1 MKMKPV
7 AILSPM
13 CLCLFAGTARAD
25 LEPFSFGA
33 SETLQHQ
40 SNLNHTDDGQVAPVS
55 DWISTTEFSAALDQ
69 ALGRDKLV
77 AAAAVDF
84 NRYKRTHGL
93 DATGYKASAEF
104 DWNTVGDLSGAIGAD
119 SQRRQYVYG
128 ETADPTPGTPAVVIN
143 TRNLQTDNHAF
154 ARIALGGE
162 SRWTIFGG
170 LDANQRNYSNET
182 FDANEERQWS
192 TNAGTNYSTS
202 PDLSFGL
209 TGSYVR
215 GEYPHGLAS
224 GGASDFNSRSISA
237 TTKWQASGNSAVDAS
252 VGFTSQDNDALTS
265 DQHFINGSFNWT
277 WTPPSHFTVIFGLK
291 RSSNAD
297 TGTTGATTGIVNAN
311 NLNGTSI
318 NNVAHL
324 DVMYDLTAKIK
335 LEATADYTQR
345 SYSDL
350 KLLDSTDVSGKT
362 RTSRFYLTAHY
373 QPTRTVDLSCGGGR
387 EIRRIDSSLADI
399 TPAYTDTYYQC
410 VAAIRFD

>member
-1 MKMKPV
+1 
-7 AILSPM
+7 
-13 CLCLFAGTARAD
+13 
-25 LEPFSFGA
+25 
-33 SETLQHQ
+33 
-40 SNLNHTDDGQVAPVS
+40 
-55 DWISTTEFSAALDQ
+55 
-69 ALGRDKLV
+69 
-77 AAAAVDF
+77 
-84 NRYKRTHGL
+84 
-93 DATGYKASAEF
+93 
-104 DWNTVGDLSGAIGAD
+104 
-119 SQRRQYVYG
+119 
-128 ETADPTPGTPAVVIN
+128 
-143 TRNLQTDNHAF
+143 
-154 ARIALGGE
+154 LGGE

>member
-33 SETLQHQ
+33 SETVQHQ

-77 AAAAVDF
+77 AAAEVDF

-143 TRNLQTDNHAF
+143 ARNLQTDNHAF

-170 LDANQRNYSNET
+170 FDANQRNYSNEI

-192 TNAGTNYSTS
+192 TNVGTNYSTS

-277 WTPPSHFTVIFGLK
+277 WTPPSHFTVVFGLK

-297 TGTTGATTGIVNAN
+297 TGTTGATTGIVNVN

-324 DVMYDLTAKIK
+324 DVMYEVTAKIK

-345 SYSDL
+345 RYSDL
-350 KLLDSTDVSGKT
+350 KLLDSTDVSGMT

-373 QPTRTVDLSCGGGR
+373 QPTRTIDLSCGGGR
-387 EIRRIDSSLADI
+387 EIRRIDSGLADI

-410 VAAIRFD
+410 VAGIRFD